1 MDKARKKNIKRII
14 AISCVA
20 ALVVLL
26 AAMPLIAKEERE
38 EDGPKASIL
47 SGKVES
53 GSIPTELMGGGQL
66 TQEDAMTVSVPE
78 AVKLKSFLVSNG
90 QTVTKDQALATVDRV
105 TVMNA
110 ITQVQETLEYLS
122 EEIEKAGQITTK
134 ENVTAL
140 AGGTVK
146 LLYAK
151 KGASVQSIML
161 EHGALAVLSLDGLMA
176 VDLET
181 ASAVKTGEAVNV
193 LLPSGKTVTGKVA
206 KNLAGEMTVTVE
218 DKNYEPGT
226 AVEIT
231 DSEGNAIGAG
241 QFYIYSPWNATAYA
255 GTVESVKVA
264 VGDKLSA
271 GKTLMVLADVG
282 YSAAYRQ
289 LIGQRQEYEE
299 LMLELFKM
307 YQTETLTAPCDGVVT
322 GIDQDSVQLLAA
334 NSQGR
339 VELLANAP
347 NGDDETLYVNY
358 LGKISLVA
366 TNGWALQI
374 SPQPMPIAD
383 YKQLAAITPDESLMT
398 ESVLFTQ
405 TDLPVFTLV
414 EDTWAQADRASI
426 GQGDILLFAADAQ
439 GNLVWCVLMQK
450 ASAQP
455 DDPSGSQTPGGD
467 QSGGNQRP
475 GGSQS
480 GSSIPSGGSFGNIG
494 GTTEEDVF
502 ELYGLTMA
510 QIAQVTA
517 QNTMTLDITVDEQDM
532 KYIALGMTA
541 QVMIDALG
549 GEKHTATVTQLGN
562 TGTNNGGSS
571 KYTVQLT
578 MERAGDM
585 LSGMTATATIV
596 LANTQQALTVPASA
610 LVEQGNETVVYTG
623 YDEKKETLTNP
634 VSVKVG
640 VSDGETVEILEGLTE
655 GESYYYAY
663 YDTLEV
669 SNTPEFSGFGS
680 FGSFGGRGGSFFGR

>member
-20 ALVVLL
+20 ALVALL
-26 AAMPLIAKEERE
+26 AAMPLIAKQDPE

-47 SGKVES
+47 SGKVEV
-53 GSIPTELMGGGQL
+53 GSIPTELIGGGQL
-66 TQEDAMTVSVPE
+66 AQEDAVTVSVPAE
-78 AVKLKSFLVSNG
+78 VKLKSFQVSNG
-90 QTVTKDQALATVDRV
+90 DAVTEGQDIASVDRV
-105 TVMNA
+105 SVMQA

-122 EEIEKAGQITTK
+122 EEIEKASDITTK
-134 ENVTAL
+134 ENVNAL
-140 AGGTVK
+140 AGGIVK
-146 LLYAK
+146 MLYGK
-151 KGASVQSIML
+151 KGDSVQKVML

-181 ASAVKTGEAVNV
+181 ESAVKTGTAVKV
-193 LLPSGKTVTGKVA
+193 LLHTGKTVTGKVI
-206 KNLAGEMTVTVE
+206 KNLAGEMTVTIE

-226 AVEIT
+226 AVELS
-231 DSEGNAIGAG
+231 DSEGNAIGTG
-241 QFYIYSPWNATAYA
+241 EMYIYSPWNATAYA
-255 GTVESVKVA
+255 GTIESVKVS
-264 VGDKLSA
+264 VGDTLSA
-271 GKTLMVLADVG
+271 GKTLMVLGDVG

-289 LIGQRQEYEE
+289 LIGQRQEYEA

-307 YQTETLTAPCDGVVT
+307 YQTETLAAPCDGVVT
-322 GIDQDSVQLLAA
+322 GIDKDSVQLLRA
-334 NSQGR
+334 NGEFTL
-339 VELLANAP
+339 ELLANAP
-347 NGDDETLYVNY
+347 NGNDEMLYLNY

-366 TNGWALQI
+366 ANGWALQV
-374 SPQPMPIAD
+374 SPQAMPIAD
-383 YKQLAAITPDESLMT
+383 YKQLTAITPDESLMT

-405 TDLPVFTLV
+405 TELPVFTLV
-414 EDTWAQADRASI
+414 EDTWVQADRATI
-426 GQGDILLFAADAQ
+426 EQGDLLLFAADAQ
-439 GNLVWCVLMQK
+439 GNLVWCVLVQK

-455 DDPSGSQTPGGD
+455 ENPGGGQTPGGD
-467 QSGGNQRP
+467 QNGGNQRP

-494 GTTEEDVF
+494 GTTEEEVY
-502 ELYGLTMA
+502 ELYGLTME

-541 QVMIDALG
+541 QVKIDALG
-549 GEKHTATVTQLGN
+549 GEKHTATITQLGN
-562 TGTNNGGSS
+562 SGTNNGGSS

-578 MERAGDM
+578 MERAGEM
-585 LSGMTATATIV
+585 LSGMNATATIV
-596 LANTQQALTVPASA
+596 LASTRQVLTVPAAA

-623 YDEKKETLTNP
+623 YDEKKEALINP
-634 VSVKVG
+634 VTVTVG

-655 GESYYYAY
+655 GQTYYYAY

-669 SNTPEFSGFGS
+669 SNTPEFGS

>member
-1 MDKARKKNIKRII
+1 MDKARKKNMKRIVSL
-14 AISCVA
+14 SCVA

-47 SGKVES
+47 SGEAS
-53 GSIPTELMGGGQL
+53 LGSIPTELIGGGQL
-66 TQEDAMTVSVPE
+66 TQEDAMTVDIPE

-90 QTVTKDQALATVDRV
+90 ETVIKDQALATVDRV

-122 EEIEKAGQITTK
+122 EEIEKASQITTK

-161 EHGALAVLSLDGLMA
+161 EYGALAVLSLDGLMA
-176 VDLET
+176 VDLQTEST
-181 ASAVKTGEAVNV
+181 LKTGEAV
-193 LLPSGKTVTGKVA
+193 LLTLPTGKTVTGKVA

-231 DSEGNAIGAG
+231 DSKGSAIGAG
-241 QFYIYSPWNATAYA
+241 EFYIYSPWNATAYA

-271 GKTLMVLADVG
+271 GKTLMVLQDVG
-282 YSAAYRQ
+282 YCAAYRQ

-299 LMLELFKM
+299 LMLQLFKM
-307 YQTETLTAPCDGVVT
+307 YQTETLAAPCDGVVT
-322 GIDQDSVQLLAA
+322 GIDKDSVQLLAA
-334 NSQGR
+334 NFQGR

-347 NGDDETLYVNY
+347 NGDDETLYTNY
-358 LGKISLVA
+358 LGKVTLVA
-366 TNGWALQI
+366 TNGWALQV
-374 SPQPMPIAD
+374 SPQAMPIAD
-383 YKQLAAITPDESLMT
+383 YKQLTAITPDESLMT

-405 TDLPVFTLV
+405 TELPVFTLV
-414 EDTWAQADRASI
+414 EDTWAQADRATI
-426 GQGDILLFAADAQ
+426 EQGDLLLFAADAQ
-439 GNLVWCVLMQK
+439 GNLVWCVLVQK

-455 DDPSGSQTPGGD
+455 DDPGGGQTPGGD
-467 QSGGNQRP
+467 QSGSAQRP

-480 GSSIPSGGSFGNIG
+480 GSSIPSGGSFGNIS

-549 GEKHTATVTQLGN
+549 GEKHTAAVTQLGN
-562 TGTNNGGSS
+562 TGANNGGSS
-571 KYTVQLT
+571 KYTVRLT

-585 LSGMTATATIV
+585 LSGMNATATIV
-596 LANTQQALTVPASA
+596 LASTRQVLTVPAAA

-623 YDEKKETLTNP
+623 YDEKKEIFTNP
-634 VSVKVG
+634 VTVTVG

-680 FGSFGGRGGSFFGR
+680 FGSFGGRDGSFFGR

>member
-1 MDKARKKNIKRII
+1 MDKARKKNMKRIVSL
-14 AISCVA
+14 SCVA

-47 SGKVES
+47 SGEVS
-53 GSIPTELMGGGQL
+53 LGSIPTELIGGGQL
-66 TQEDAMTVSVPE
+66 TQEAAMTVDIPE

-90 QTVTKDQALATVDRV
+90 ETVTKDQALATVDRV

-122 EEIEKAGQITTK
+122 EEIEKASQITTK

-146 LLYAK
+146 MLYAK

-181 ASAVKTGEAVNV
+181 ASTVKTGEAVNV
-193 LLPSGKTVTGKVA
+193 LLPTGKTVTGKVA

-231 DSEGNAIGAG
+231 DSKGSTIGAG
-241 QFYIYSPWNATAYA
+241 EFYIYSPWNATAYG

-271 GKTLMVLADVG
+271 GKTLMVLQDAG

-289 LIGQRQEYEE
+289 MIGQRQEYEE

-322 GIDQDSVQLLAA
+322 GIDKDSVQLLAA
-334 NSQGR
+334 NFQGR

-347 NGDDETLYVNY
+347 NGDDETLYTNY
-358 LGKISLVA
+358 LGKVTLVA
-366 TNGWALQI
+366 TNGWALQV

-405 TDLPVFTLV
+405 TELPVFALV
-414 EDTWAQADRASI
+414 EDTWVQADRATI
-426 GQGDILLFAADAQ
+426 EQGDLLLFAADAQ
-439 GNLVWCVLMQK
+439 GNLVWCVLVQK

-455 DDPSGSQTPGGD
+455 ENPGSGQTPGGD
-467 QSGGNQRP
+467 QSGSAQRP

-480 GSSIPSGGSFGNIG
+480 GSSIPSGGSFGNIS
-494 GTTEEDVF
+494 GTIGEEVF
-502 ELYGLTMA
+502 QLYDLTMV

-571 KYTVQLT
+571 KYTVRLT

-585 LSGMTATATIV
+585 LSGMNATATIV
-596 LANTQQALTVPASA
+596 LASTRQVLTVPAAA
-610 LVEQGNETVVYTG
+610 LTEQGNETVVYTG
-623 YDEKKETLTNP
+623 YDEKKEIFTNP
-634 VSVKVG
+634 VTVTVG

-655 GESYYYAY
+655 GQSYYYAY

-669 SNTPEFSGFGS
+669 SNTPEFGD